1 MTNFD
6 VAIIQTGGTL
16 SSAGEVSLSPNMAKA
31 TQIEAKVKDIFALC
45 GLTSQI
51 FYPLTPKL
59 YDSSD
64 ISPREWQKIKEQIN
78 ELQDKG
84 VSKFLIL
91 HGTDTMCYTASAL
104 SLAVDSCTVVF
115 TGSQRTLDDDDFD
128 GFDNIHLAAEFLAK
142 NNAMHK
148 GVYIAFANEIIPAP
162 FCHKQNASG
171 LKAFC
176 DTRNCVDKPIPDFS
190 SSNVDLSKANL
201 DDVEIIRLNPISM
214 PYFKN
219 IMNNKK
225 YLLIFG
231 FGSGNV
237 PSYFKENLKQQFT
250 NVPNCEKPK
259 IIAASTCEVGL
270 KASFL
275 YDTGIE
281 SLSKD
286 GFSVFS
292 QGEFSEEF
300 VITLLALNSQIDII
314 RFFNFYCAKA
324 LDVQ

>member
-6 VAIIQTGGTL
+6 VAIIQTGGTI
-16 SSAGEVSLSPNMAKA
+16 SSAGENSLAPNMAKA
-31 TQIEAKVKDIFALC
+31 TQIEAKAKDIFSLQ

-51 FYPLTPKL
+51 FYPLAPKL

-64 ISPREWQKIKEQIN
+64 ISPNEWQKIKEQIC
-78 ELQDKG
+78 ELQGKG

-104 SLAVDSCTVVF
+104 SLAVSSCTVVL
-115 TGSQRTLDDDDFD
+115 TGSQRTLEDDDFD
-128 GFDNIHLAAEFLAK
+128 GFDNIRLAAEFLAE
-142 NNAMHK
+142 NDTMQN
-148 GVYIAFANEIIPAP
+148 GVYIAFASEIIPAP
-162 FCHKQNASG
+162 FCHKQNSNG

-176 DTRNCVDKPIPDFS
+176 DTRNCADEVTLDFYS
-190 SSNVDLSKANL
+190 GDVDLSKANL
-201 DDVEIIRLNPISM
+201 DDVEIIRLNPISI
-214 PYFKN
+214 PYSQN

-237 PSYFKENLKQQFT
+237 PSYFKENLKRQFA
-250 NVPNCEKPK
+250 NVPNCKKPK
-259 IIAASTCEVGL
+259 IIAASTCEKGL
-270 KASFL
+270 KASSL
-275 YDTGIE
+275 YDTGLE

-286 GFSVFS
+286 GFNVLP

-300 VITLLALNSQIDII
+300 VIILLALSSQIEVMQI
-314 RFFNFYCAKA
+314 FNLYC
-324 LDVQ
+324 